1 MKFILNKTS
10 GINQIE
16 NILLEKILKTFYED
30 EYHNKNKL

>member
-16 NILLEKILKTFYED
+16 NMCVNIVTAKREGWK
-30 EYHNKNKL
+30 